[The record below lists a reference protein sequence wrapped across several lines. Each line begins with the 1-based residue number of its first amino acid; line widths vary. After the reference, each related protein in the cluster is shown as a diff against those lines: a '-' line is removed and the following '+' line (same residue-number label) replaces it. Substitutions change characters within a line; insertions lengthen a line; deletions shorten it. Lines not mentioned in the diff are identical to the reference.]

1 MHPLPFE
8 LLAHILSYLSPSQCK
23 TARRTCRA
31 FNTVLAKPTF
41 RVLASFTDPSVAQ
54 KTLECLAADLS
65 RRPRAIWSP
74 RCTVPAGLVIS
85 ESFLLALFVALEG
98 YSWIDEI
105 GGCGTQEC
113 LEDLRG
119 DNGVLGSV
127 VDIEALKDRLRYRNN
142 LVEDT
147 LCGVMFR
154 YSLYLSYTDCGEGQT
169 SQAWMLNS
177 KHRVPTRH
185 IDHVSCR
192 TFST

>member
-31 FNTVLAKPTF
+31 FNGVLAKPTF

-54 KTLECLAADLS
+54 KTLECVAADLS

-74 RCTVPAGLVIS
+74 RCTVPAGLVVS
-85 ESFLLALFVALEG
+85 ESFLLALFAALEG
-98 YSWIDEI
+98 YSWMDEV

-119 DNGVLGSV
+119 DDGVLGSV
-127 VDIEALKDRLRYRNN
+127 VAVETLKDRLRCRNG
-142 LVEDT
+142 LEEDT
-147 LCGVMFR
+147 LRAVMFR
-154 YSLYLSYTDCGEGQT
+154 YSLYLSYTHRGEWQA
-169 SQAWMLNS
+169 SQAWILNS
-177 KHRVPTRH
+177 KHWVPTRH
-185 IDHVSCR
+185 VDHVSR
-192 TFST
+192 RAVST